1 MPAKIWAGLLLIP
14 VYYGFRAMFALL
26 LASDTGDAQ
35 LASAMLTFRRG
46 CRERGLA
53 DPVDFYKLERMVVDP
68 TMQGEG
74 IGSAA
79 LSAALRSLDT
89 GEVHDPERH
98 PLA

>member
-1 MPAKIWAGLLLIP
+1 
-14 VYYGFRAMFALL
+14 
-26 LASDTGDAQ
+26 
-35 LASAMLTFRRG
+35 
-46 CRERGLA
+46 
-53 DPVDFYKLERMVVDP
+53 
-68 TMQGEG
+68 MQGEG